1 MEALKKNLKQIVQ
14 RMKRDWDYCLAITGK
29 KRRGKSTLGYHI
41 SEYVSSK
48 LGSNVHLCYDYHGEN
63 GLREALFNAE
73 KHDVIFADESISFL
87 ESGSWNTPE
96 AKEFIEL
103 FDRFGDKN
111 LFYILIM
118 PSFSSFVKKFREHRL
133 DARIWLPKRGRMW
146 VYPVQD
152 GPNGIYMAKKP
163 MIKED
168 FPPLPEEKEK
178 EYREIKHQRNME
190 TIKRK
195 KEQNNA
201 TSTTMREYLIWI
213 NAQLLKGCPRCNHQF
228 TQKERSKI
236 LGRSTKT
243 LREYDKIIKTEGE
256 PEHPMKAYK
265 EAQKPMPIPS

>member
-133 DARIWLPKRGRMW
+133 DARIWLPKRGKMW

-178 EYREIKHQRNME
+178 EYREIKHKRNME

-195 KEQNNA
+195 KEQGEA
-201 TSTTMREYLIWI
+201 TGATMRDNLVWV
-213 NAQLLKGCPRCNHQF
+213 NAKLREGCPECGHRF
-228 TQKERSKI
+228 TQKERAEI
-236 LGRSTKT
+236 MGRSTKSISRYDKQ
-243 LREYDKIIKTEGE
+243 LREEGM
-256 PEHPMKAYK
+256 PEHPTKALRVAK
-265 EAQKPMPIPS
+265 KKQAIPS